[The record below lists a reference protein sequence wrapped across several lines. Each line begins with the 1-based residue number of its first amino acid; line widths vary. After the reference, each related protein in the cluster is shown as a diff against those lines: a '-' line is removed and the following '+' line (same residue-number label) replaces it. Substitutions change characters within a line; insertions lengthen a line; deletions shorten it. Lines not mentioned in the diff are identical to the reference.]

1 MATIQTAIQL
11 TDRMTA
17 PLMNITSA
25 LNTVINEFE
34 RVEAVSGN
42 AFDIEKISGASA
54 KLNIAEQQ
62 LNEITTASARAA
74 TSQSEL
80 NNKWAHGSGSVD
92 RLLTRGKQLVA
103 TYASIQGAQ
112 KMINLADNITQTEAR
127 LNLVVDDGGS
137 VNELE
142 QQIRDSANRSRADY
156 LTTASSVAGF
166 AQRAGEAFSGNDEVI
181 RFTETLNK
189 MYVISGASQQEQASS
204 MLQLTQALGSG
215 ILRGEEFNAV
225 FEASPNIMQAIADY
239 MDVPIGKLRGMA
251 TDGEITADIVKNAI
265 MGATEQ
271 VNQDF
276 ESMPMTWGQMW
287 SLFKNDAVEKMEPVL
302 QKISQIANS
311 NGFQSFTTVAVNM
324 LGILVDAILVI
335 FDLIGSAGGFI
346 ADNWSIIRPV
356 ILGVAFALGIYAI
369 SLGFSNGLQFI
380 HNMQSKISEIRGYA
394 AAKAVLANSTAYDK
408 ETIATAQ
415 ATIAQGSFNTALLAC
430 PLTWIIIA
438 IIAVIAVIYAVIAAI
453 NKAQNK
459 TTSATGVIFGCVSWL
474 GAAILNIAIGV
485 INGIIQMAWSYF
497 VEPFI
502 GIIEWVLNVANGG
515 FDSFGGAVANLIG
528 QIISWFLSLGKI
540 VTKIIDAIF
549 GTDWTAGLT
558 SLQENVTS
566 WGKNDNAI
574 SLSREAPAINR
585 IDYNDA
591 WNAGYGLGES
601 LENKVSGFFDFG
613 DGLGKGKD
621 SQDAYK
627 NVELQNASLTNAAN
641 QTASNTADISDK
653 LDATSDQL
661 KYIREYAEKEAIN
674 RFTTSNININMTN
687 NNNMS
692 SEADVDG
699 IMNSLK
705 NKLQTQM
712 NISAEGV

>member
-25 LNTVINEFE
+25 LTTVIGEFE
-34 RVEAVSGN
+34 RVQAVSGN
-42 AFDIEKISGASA
+42 AFNIEKISGASA
-54 KLNIAEQQ
+54 RLNIAEQQ
-62 LNEITTASARAA
+62 LNDISSASARAA
-74 TSQSEL
+74 ASQSEL
-80 NNKWAHGSGSVD
+80 NNKWAHGGGAVD
-92 RLLTRGKQLVA
+92 GLLTKGKQLVA

-112 KMINLADNITQTEAR
+112 KLINLSDSMSQTESR
-127 LNLVVDDGGS
+127 LNLIVDDGGS
-137 VNELE
+137 VDELE
-142 QQIRDSANRSRADY
+142 QKIMDSANRSRADY
-156 LTTASSVAGF
+156 LTTASMVAGF
-166 AQRAGEAFSGNDEVI
+166 AQRAGDAFSGNDEVV

-189 MYVISGASQQEQASS
+189 MYVISGATQQEQASS
-204 MLQLTQALGSG
+204 MLQLTQALSSG
-215 ILRGEEFNAV
+215 VLRGEEFNAV
-225 FEASPNIMQAIADY
+225 FDASPNIMQAIADY

-251 TDGEITADIVKNAI
+251 ADGEITANTVKNAI
-265 MGATEQ
+265 MGAAEQ

-276 ESMPMTWGQMW
+276 EGMQMTWGQMW
-287 SLFKNDAVEKMEPVL
+287 TLFKNDAVEKMEPIL

-311 NGFQSFTTVAVNM
+311 DGFQSFATSAVNV
-324 LGILVDAILVI
+324 LGILVDAVLVI
-335 FDLIGSAGGFI
+335 FDLIGSVGSFVV
-346 ADNWSIIRPV
+346 DNWSIIEP
-356 ILGVAFALGIYAI
+356 IIWGIVAALIVYNATMGIGWLTTLKDISAKGAHAIASGAQTAAIIAMTFAQE
-369 SLGFSNGLQFI
+369 GL
-380 HNMQSKISEIRGYA
+380 NA
-394 AAKAVLANSTAYDK
+394 ALA
-408 ETIATAQ
+408 
-415 ATIAQGSFNTALLAC
+415 LC

-438 IIAVIAVIYAVIAAI
+438 IFAVISVIYAVVAAI
-453 NKAQNK
+453 NKVTGK
-459 TTSATGVIFGCVSWL
+459 TTSATGVIFGCIAWL
-474 GAAILNIAIGV
+474 GAAILNRVIGV
-485 INGIIQMAWSYF
+485 INAIIQLVWSTF

-549 GTDWTAGLT
+549 GTDWTSGLT
-558 SLQENVTS
+558 SLQDSVTS

-574 SLSREAPAINR
+574 SISREAPAINR
-585 IDYNDA
+585 IAYGDA

-601 LENKVSGFFDFG
+601 LGNKVSGFFDFG
-613 DGLGKGKD
+613 GGLGDGLDKGKY

-627 NVELQNASLTNAAN
+627 NAEIQNASLTNAAN

-653 LDATSDQL
+653 LDTTSDQL

-692 SEADVDG
+692 SDADVDG

-705 NKLQTQM
+705 NKLQSQM

>member
-74 TSQSEL
+74 ASQSEL
-80 NNKWAHGSGSVD
+80 NNEWAHGSGSVD

-166 AQRAGEAFSGNDEVI
+166 AQRAGDAFSGNDEVI

-251 TDGEITADIVKNAI
+251 ADGEITADIVKNAI

-335 FDLIGSAGGFI
+335 IDLIGSAGGFI
-346 ADNWSIIRPV
+346 ADNWSIIEPIIWGIV
-356 ILGVAFALGIYAI
+356 TALVVYNATMGIGWLTTLKDI
-369 SLGFSNGLQFI
+369 
-380 HNMQSKISEIRGYA
+380 
-394 AAKAVLANSTAYDK
+394 AAKGAHAIASGAQTAAIIAMTFAQDGLNAALA
-408 ETIATAQ
+408 
-415 ATIAQGSFNTALLAC
+415 LC

-459 TTSATGVIFGCVSWL
+459 TKSATGVIFGCIAWL

-558 SLQENVTS
+558 SLQESVTS

-585 IDYNDA
+585 IAYSDA

-601 LENKVSGFFDFG
+601 LENKVSGIFDFE